1 MSVIYIPYGV
11 GNAEGFPADYPRES
25 RRIDDKDVV
34 PDGWIKITEEEYTR
48 LVQSSYAEVA
58 ALNAAKEQT
67 ARETDREKIRTMRQL
82 FDDCDAI
89 DNDWANATNAQKF
102 ELARKTFKILRR
114 IKGLVIDN
122 LRDE

>member
-1 MSVIYIPYGV
+1 MIIYIPYGV
-11 GNAEGFPADYPRES
+11 GNADGFPADYPRES
-25 RRIDDKDVV
+25 KRVDDKAEI
-34 PDGWIKITEEEYTR
+34 PDGWIKTTEDEYTR

-58 ALNAAKEQT
+58 ALNAAREETSRATEREKIQT
-67 ARETDREKIRTMRQL
+67 ARQL
-82 FDDCDAI
+82 YADCDAI

-114 IKGLVIDN
+114 INGLVIDN

>member
-1 MSVIYIPYGV
+1 MIIYIPYGV

-25 RRIDDKDVV
+25 KRVDGKAEI
-34 PDGWIKITEEEYTR
+34 PDGWIKTTEDEYTR

-58 ALNAAKEQT
+58 ALNAAKE
-67 ARETDREKIRTMRQL
+67 ETNRSTEREKIQTVRQL
-82 FDDCDAI
+82 FADCDAI
-89 DNDWANATNAQKF
+89 DNDWVNATNAQKF
-102 ELARKTFKILRR
+102 EFARKTFEILRR

>member
-1 MSVIYIPYGV
+1 MIIHIPYGV
-11 GNAEGFPADYPRES
+11 GNVEGFPSDYPRES
-25 RRIDDKDVV
+25 KRVDEKDPA
-34 PDGWIKITEEEYTR
+34 PDGWIKTTEDEYTR
-48 LVQSSYAEVA
+48 LVQSSSAEVA
-58 ALNAAKEQT
+58 ALNAA
-67 ARETDREKIRTMRQL
+67 REETSRATEREKIQTVRQL
-82 FDDCDAI
+82 FADCDAI

>member
-1 MSVIYIPYGV
+1 MIIYIPYGV
-11 GNAEGFPADYPRES
+11 GNADGFPADYPRES
-25 RRIDDKDVV
+25 KRVDDKAEI
-34 PDGWIKITEEEYTR
+34 PDGWIKTTEDEYTR

-58 ALNAAKEQT
+58 ALNAAREETSRATEREKIQT
-67 ARETDREKIRTMRQL
+67 ARQL
-82 FDDCDAI
+82 YADCDAI

>member
-1 MSVIYIPYGV
+1 MIIYIPYGV
-11 GNAEGFPADYPRES
+11 GNTNGFPADYPRES
-25 RRIDDKDVV
+25 KRINDGDPV
-34 PDGWIKITEEEYTR
+34 PDGWIKTTEDEYTR

-58 ALNAAKEQT
+58 ALNAANEE
-67 ARETDREKIRTMRQL
+67 ASRATDREKIKTVRQL
-82 FDDCDAI
+82 FADCDAI

>member
-1 MSVIYIPYGV
+1 MIIYIPYGV
-11 GNAEGFPADYPRES
+11 GNADGFPADYPRES
-25 RRIDDKDVV
+25 KRVDDKAEI
-34 PDGWIKITEEEYTR
+34 PDGWIKTTEDEYTR

-58 ALNAAKEQT
+58 ALNAAREETSRATEREKIQT
-67 ARETDREKIRTMRQL
+67 ARQL
-82 FDDCDAI
+82 YADCDAI

-102 ELARKTFKILRR
+102 EMARKTFKILRR

>member
-1 MSVIYIPYGV
+1 MIIYIPYGV

-25 RRIDDKDVV
+25 KRVDDNAEI
-34 PDGWIKITEEEYTR
+34 PDGWIKTTESEYTH

-58 ALNAAKEQT
+58 ALNAAKE
-67 ARETDREKIRTMRQL
+67 ETSRATEREKIQTVRQL
-82 FDDCDAI
+82 FADCDAI

-102 ELARKTFKILRR
+102 ELARKAFKILRR
-114 IKGLVIDN
+114 IKGFVIDN

>member
-1 MSVIYIPYGV
+1 MIIYIPYGV
-11 GNAEGFPADYPRES
+11 GNTNGFPADYPRES
-25 RRIDDKDVV
+25 KRINDGDPV
-34 PDGWIKITEEEYTR
+34 PDGWIKTTEDEYTR

-58 ALNAAKEQT
+58 ALNAANEE
-67 ARETDREKIRTMRQL
+67 ASRATDREKIQTVRQL
-82 FDDCDAI
+82 FADCDAI

-122 LRDE
+122 LRDG

>member
-1 MSVIYIPYGV
+1 MIIYIPYGV

-25 RRIDDKDVV
+25 KRVEDKAEI
-34 PDGWIKITEEEYTR
+34 PDGWIKTTEDEYTR

-58 ALNAAKEQT
+58 ALNAA
-67 ARETDREKIRTMRQL
+67 REETSRATEREKIQTVRQL
-82 FDDCDAI
+82 FADCEAI

>member
-1 MSVIYIPYGV
+1 MIIYIPYGP
-11 GNAEGFPADYPRES
+11 GNSEGFPADYPRDS
-25 RRIDDKDVV
+25 KRISDGDPV
-34 PDGWIKITEEEYTR
+34 PVGWIKITEDEYTR

-58 ALNAAKEQT
+58 AINAA
-67 ARETDREKIRTMRQL
+67 REETSRATDREKIQTVRQL
-82 FDDCDAI
+82 FADCDAI

-102 ELARKTFKILRR
+102 ELARKAFKILRR

>member
-1 MSVIYIPYGV
+1 MIIYIPYGV

-25 RRIDDKDVV
+25 KRVDDNAEI
-34 PDGWIKITEEEYTR
+34 PDGWIKTTESEYTR

-58 ALNAAKEQT
+58 ALNAAKE
-67 ARETDREKIRTMRQL
+67 ETSRATEREKIQTVRQL
-82 FDDCDAI
+82 FADCDAI

-102 ELARKTFKILRR
+102 ELARKAFKILRR
-114 IKGLVIDN
+114 IKGFVIDN